1 MKQAMKEMLQEFI
14 ERDFSAY
21 EMSMVIDA
29 ITEVEQDYKMIAVH
43 RKRDELEM
51 VLKDK
56 YELRND
62 MDDLREQL
70 DNLGLTYKAEDLVD
84 DGGVEV

>member
-1 MKQAMKEMLQEFI
+1 MKQAMKDLLQEFI

-21 EMSMVIDA
+21 EMSMVIGA
-29 ITEVEQDYKMIAVH
+29 ITEVEQDYKMIAHH
-43 RKRDELEM
+43 RKRDDVEM
-51 VLKDK
+51 VLRDK
-56 YELRND
+56 YELQND

-70 DNLGLTYKAEDLVD
+70 DNLGLTYDVNDLVD

>member
-1 MKQAMKEMLQEFI
+1 MKQAMKDLLQEFI

-21 EMSMVIDA
+21 EMQMVIGA
-29 ITEVEQDYKMIAVH
+29 ITDVEQDYKMIAIH

-56 YELRND
+56 IDLKND
-62 MDDLREQL
+62 IIDLRLRLCEL
-70 DNLGLTYKAEDLVD
+70 ALTYDVKDLVD
-84 DGGVEV
+84 DGGVEL

>member
-43 RKRDELEM
+43 RKRDDVEM

-56 YELRND
+56 YELQND
-62 MDDLREQL
+62 IRDLREEL
-70 DNLGLTYKAEDLVD
+70 DNLGLTYDVKDLVD
-84 DGGVEV
+84 DRGVEV

>member
-14 ERDFSAY
+14 ERDFTAY
-21 EMSMVIDA
+21 EMLTVIGA
-29 ITEVEQDYKMIAVH
+29 ITEVEQDYKMIALH

-56 YELRND
+56 YDLEND
-62 MDDLREQL
+62 ILDLRLQL
-70 DNLGLTYKAEDLVD
+70 YELGLTYDVKDLVE

>member
-14 ERDFSAY
+14 ERDFPAY
-21 EMSMVIDA
+21 EMLMVIGA
-29 ITEVEQDYKMIAVH
+29 ITEVEQDYKMIAYH
-43 RKRDELEM
+43 RKCDDVEM

-56 YELRND
+56 YDLQND
-62 MDDLREQL
+62 ILDLRLQL
-70 DNLGLTYKAEDLVD
+70 YELGLTYDVKDLVD

>member
-1 MKQAMKEMLQEFI
+1 MKQAMKELLQEFI

-21 EMSMVIDA
+21 EMEMVISA
-29 ITEVEQDYKMIAVH
+29 ITDVEQDYKIIAAY
-43 RKRDELEM
+43 RKRGDVEM
-51 VLKDK
+51 VLHYK
-56 YELRND
+56 YELQMD
-62 MDDLREQL
+62 MYELRDQL